1 MFICGRKEEGRRV
14 KEGRKGRRMEGA
26 RSLTQRMI
34 GGFSV
39 EKAEKSMLTW
49 AIMHGTGPTECTA
62 AGPAGE
68 RKKG

>member
-1 MFICGRKEEGRRV
+1 
-14 KEGRKGRRMEGA
+14 MEGA

-49 AIMHGTGPTECTA
+49 ATMHGTGPTECTA